1 MAAKEGSSG
10 STTHVEFGPG
20 QDLEAIESKS
30 GQAPGAMDDAA
41 LGEKGGWHAS
51 VADAH
56 LANINEHA
64 TTVRRALRAY
74 PYAALWSLAVSMSI
88 IMEGYDTNLIGNF
101 YGYPAFAK
109 QFGRYDTATDSY
121 QVSGS
126 WQLALG
132 CGPSAGALVGATLN
146 GYLVQRFGFRSVF
159 MGTLIAMNAFI
170 FIDFFGKSVALQT
183 VGQVLCG

>member
-1 MAAKEGSSG
+1 MADKE
-10 STTHVEFGPG
+10 
-20 QDLEAIESKS
+20 EAYNHIESS
-30 GQAPGAMDDAA
+30 IDQAPETTYGEA

-56 LANINEHA
+56 RANIGEHE
-64 TTVRRALRAY
+64 TTVRKALRAY
-74 PYAALWSLAVSMSI
+74 PFAALWSLTISMSI

-109 QFGRYDTATDSY
+109 QFGSFDSATNSY
-121 QVSGS
+121 QVSGA

-132 CGPSAGALVGATLN
+132 CGPTAGALVGATIN
-146 GYLVQRFGFRSVF
+146 GFLIQKFGFRPVF
-159 MGTLIAMNAFI
+159 MGALIFMNAFI
-170 FIDFFGKSVALQT
+170 FIDFFGKSVQLQT